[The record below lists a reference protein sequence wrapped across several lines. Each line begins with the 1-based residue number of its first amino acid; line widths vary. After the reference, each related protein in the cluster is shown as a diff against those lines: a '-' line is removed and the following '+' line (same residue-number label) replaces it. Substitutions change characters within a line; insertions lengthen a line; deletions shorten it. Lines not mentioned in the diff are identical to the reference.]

1 MTEAAEHS
9 DKASK
14 LKGLLW
20 LACGCLLAAGFALG
34 ITPLA
39 HAIPWSWEKK
49 MAERDAFNLPLQACT
64 ANPGADKLLDKLIR
78 RIYPVQPG
86 DAEFSID
93 VKVVR
98 DPAINAFASLGGK
111 LYINTGFLTQA
122 QSADEAA
129 GVLAHEIEHVR
140 HRHIMEVILVR
151 LLTSQGLSMVFGG
164 DADSSA
170 ETADFLM
177 RANFSRA
184 QEAEADHDG
193 LARLQAAHVD
203 NSGFRKFFERLE
215 DGGIASQFISDHPSS
230 TSRAELAAEFDNKDA
245 KPVMTK
251 DDWVQVKHYCKDVP
265 VPKKQ

>member
-1 MTEAAEHS
+1 MTVDVEQT

-14 LKGLLW
+14 LKGLAW
-20 LACGCLLAAGFALG
+20 LVGGCLLAAGFALG
-34 ITPLA
+34 VAPLA
-39 HAIPWSWEKK
+39 HAVPWSWEKK
-49 MAERDAFNLPLQACT
+49 MAETDAFNLPLQACT
-64 ANPGADKLLDKLIR
+64 ANPESEKLLQKLLR
-78 RIYPVQPG
+78 RIYPVEPG
-86 DAEFSID
+86 DADFSID
-93 VKVVR
+93 VSVVR

-111 LYINTGFLTQA
+111 LYINTGFLAQA

-151 LLTSQGLSMVFGG
+151 LLTSQGMSLVFGG
-164 DADSSA
+164 DADSGA

-203 NSGFRKFFERLE
+203 PATLDDASLVKLQLHKNDWHVRHARRLLQERAAAGRDL
-215 DGGIASQFISDHPSS
+215 
-230 TSRAELAAEFDNKDA
+230 SRTQGAGVGAR
-245 KPVMTK
+245 
-251 DDWVQVKHYCKDVP
+251 
-265 VPKKQ
+265 